1 MVWQQQKVA
10 RAPAK
15 PRRARCASARL
26 HTSRFATVDIN
37 KKMAA
42 TLSEARADAAR
53 AVDPDEL
60 RALVRA
66 AVASAPAPVHQR
78 AQMHQRLPPWWKHVV
93 VSWARYGLNRAQMDA
108 LARACV
114 EVEGALERFLPAH
127 VAAASRCD
135 GQAMR
140 RYTLPPRLAAHY
152 ARQPHYCRRRDGASL
167 WLLRRLMAATTSPEA
182 APTRSQSLCLS

>member
-1 MVWQQQKVA
+1 
-10 RAPAK
+10 
-15 PRRARCASARL
+15 
-26 HTSRFATVDIN
+26 
-37 KKMAA
+37 MAA

-135 GQAMR
+135 GQTMR

-152 ARQPHYCRRRDGASL
+152 ARQPHYCRSDGASL
-167 WLLRRLMAATTSPEA
+167 RLLRRLVAAATTTSPEA
-182 APTRSQSLCLS
+182 APTRARGASAS

>member
-1 MVWQQQKVA
+1 
-10 RAPAK
+10 
-15 PRRARCASARL
+15 
-26 HTSRFATVDIN
+26 
-37 KKMAA
+37 MAA

-66 AVASAPAPVHQR
+66 AVASAPAKQR
-78 AQMHQRLPPWWKHVV
+78 AQRLPPWWKHVV

-135 GQAMR
+135 GQTMR

-152 ARQPHYCRRRDGASL
+152 ARQPHYCRRRDGATL
-167 WLLRRLMAATTSPEA
+167 WLLRRLVAAATTTSPEA
-182 APTRSQSLCLS
+182 APTRARGASAS